1 MPDWQIFAVVFAV
14 GAASYAMRT
23 VGFLAADAL
32 PQDGLW
38 PRLLRLAPGN
48 LFVAFA
54 AAGILD
60 GGWVS
65 LVGCL
70 GAAATMAVTKREWAA
85 LGAGFAVAALASI
98 VDALMRTQR

>member
-1 MPDWQIFAVVFAV
+1 MPEWQIFAVVFAV
-14 GAASYAMRT
+14 GAASYTMRT
-23 VGFLAADAL
+23 AGFLAAGAL

-54 AAGILD
+54 AAGILE

-70 GAAATMAVTKREWAA
+70 GAVATMTVTKREWAA
-85 LGAGFAVAALASI
+85 LGVGFALVTLASMTRF
-98 VDALMRTQR
+98 APP

>member
-38 PRLLRLAPGN
+38 QRLLRLAPGN

-54 AAGILD
+54 AAGIFE

-70 GAAATMAVTKREWAA
+70 GAVATMTVTQREWAA
-85 LGAGFAVAALASI
+85 LGAGFALVGVSVMASF
-98 VDALMRTQR
+98 A

>member
-1 MPDWQIFAVVFAV
+1 MMPEWQIFAVVFAV
-14 GAASYAMRT
+14 GAASYAMRSA
-23 VGFLAADAL
+23 GFLVAGAL

-48 LFVAFA
+48 LLVAFA
-54 AAGILD
+54 AAGIFQ

-65 LVGCL
+65 LVGSL

-85 LGAGFAVAALASI
+85 LGAGFTLVALASMTRF
-98 VDALMRTQR
+98 APT

>member
-1 MPDWQIFAVVFAV
+1 MPEWEIFAVVFAV

-23 VGFLAADAL
+23 AGFLAAGAL
-32 PQDGLW
+32 PQDGPW
-38 PRLLRLAPGN
+38 PKFLRLAPGN
-48 LFVAFA
+48 LFAAFA
-54 AAGILD
+54 AAGIFE

-85 LGAGFAVAALASI
+85 LGAGFALVALASMTRF
-98 VDALMRTQR
+98 APT